1 MPEYLSDPREDSER
15 LRRESRLRNSKDFR
29 RVQRTGRRHVGRYF
43 ILVRAPGFEASG
55 PRLGLAVSRKVGNA
69 VARNHVKRRIRDWYR
84 RNHTKLPPGDLVV
97 IARVGAAQ
105 RSTAEIA
112 SELEELAR

>member
-29 RVQRTGRRHVGRYF
+29 RVQRTGRRHAGRYF
-43 ILVRAPGFEASG
+43 ILVRAPGFEESG
-55 PRLGLAVSRKVGNA
+55 ARLGLAVSRKVGNA

-84 RNHTKLPPGDLVV
+84 RNHTEVPSGDIVV